1 MDALFAAVAKASPRP
16 KPAVRMFERPAPAG
30 NVVAVC
36 SGKGGVG
43 KSTVA
48 LNLAASLAGEGLGV
62 GLLDADVY
70 GPDIPLMV
78 GLKRTKPAT
87 SWQLARAG
95 GLGHTPLE
103 PVEAHGVQLMS
114 SGFIISEDQAL
125 TWNAELI
132 GLLLNQLIWS
142 TLWGRL
148 DYLIIDLP
156 PGTSDVVQDI
166 FRVLPDAMA
175 AIVVTPQDVAHLDN
189 RRVVGALRR
198 SGIRLLGGI
207 ENMNGLRCPS
217 CDAHID
223 LFPPT
228 APERSIW
235 AGGLPLLGSVPWS
248 ATLGPPIAEPV
259 VLTAPESDRGNALRE
274 VARNLRAA
282 VEDQ

>member
-1 MDALFAAVAKASPRP
+1 MFQRP
-16 KPAVRMFERPAPAG
+16 PPAG

-48 LNLAASLAGEGLGV
+48 LNLAVSLAAEGLGV

-95 GLGHTPLE
+95 GLDHTPLE
-103 PVEAHGVQLMS
+103 PVEAYGVRLMS

-125 TWNAELI
+125 TWNADLI
-132 GLLLNQLIWS
+132 GLFLNQLIWS
-142 TLWGRL
+142 TVWGRL

-166 FRVLPDAMA
+166 FRVIPDALA
-175 AIVVTPQDVAHLDN
+175 VIVVSPQDVAHLDN
-189 RRVVGALRR
+189 RRVLAALRR

-207 ENMNGLRCPS
+207 ENMKGLRCPS
-217 CDAHID
+217 CDAHIE

-235 AGGLPLLGSVPWS
+235 AAGLPLLGSVPWS
-248 ATLGPPIAEPV
+248 ATLGEPIAEPV
-259 VLTAPESDRGNALRE
+259 VVTAPESNRGNALRE
-274 VARNLRAA
+274 IAGKLRAA